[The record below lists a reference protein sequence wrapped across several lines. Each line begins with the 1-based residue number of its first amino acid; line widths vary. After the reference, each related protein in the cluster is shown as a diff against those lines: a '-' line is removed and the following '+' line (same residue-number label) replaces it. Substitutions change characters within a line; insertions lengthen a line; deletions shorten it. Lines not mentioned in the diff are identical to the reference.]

1 MSLFEKKERIK
12 KGVNNMS
19 LFEKR
24 RTEEKKKYAWQK
36 WNYGKNNERINKT
49 FVIKVR
55 LFERK

>member
-24 RTEEKKKYAWQK
+24 TEEKKKYAWQK
-36 WNYGKNNERINKT
+36 WNHGKNNERINKT